1 MNLILL
7 GAPGAGKGTMA
18 EIISNTLG
26 IPQISTGNILREA
39 VSNGTECGKQ
49 AKSFMDSGALVPDDV
64 VIGIL
69 KDRIADDD
77 CKKGFILD
85 GFPRSVPQAEALEK
99 MGVKIDKV
107 VEISVPD
114 ETIKARL
121 VGRRVCEKC
130 GASYHV
136 TNKPPKQEGICD
148 SCGGNVVVR
157 KDDAPETVVE
167 RLKTYHT
174 TTAPLVD
181 FYRDLGKLTTVEGQ
195 ATVKETAD
203 LMLKAVEA

>member
-39 VSNGTECGKQ
+39 VKNGTELGKQ

-114 ETIKARL
+114 ETIKSRL

-181 FYRDLGKLTTVEGQ
+181 FYKDLGKLTTVEGQ